1 MLARATTAPK
11 VKVAIEE
18 KMIEMEAATV
28 AVGKEEARVAE
39 RPRLREELD

>member
-1 MLARATTAPK
+1 MRAGATTAPR

-18 KMIEMEAATV
+18 KMIEMEAATA

-39 RPRLREELD
+39 RPRLREGLD